1 MERRTDMPYVEVI
14 TNAKLNTA
22 AEVAIKA
29 GLGRLLYEIAGKDEQ
44 WLMVRI
50 VSEEELFFKGSSDTH
65 NAFVEIRYVGSFTSS
80 VKQKLTQAIGQLLQ
94 ETAKIQ
100 PDKLYVHFVGGS
112 GSDWGWK
119 GELLG

>member
-1 MERRTDMPYVEVI
+1 MPYVEVV

-29 GLGRLLYEIAGKDEQ
+29 GLGKLLNEVAGKDEQ

-50 VSEEELFFKGSSDTH
+50 ASQQVMFFKGSSDTH
-65 NAFVEIRYVGSFTSS
+65 NAFVEIRYVGTFTTT
-80 VKQKLTQAIGQLLQ
+80 VKQKLAQGIAQLLY
-94 ETAKIQ
+94 ETAKI
-100 PDKLYVHFVGGS
+100 PMDKLYVHFVGGS
-112 GSDWGWK
+112 GADWGLK

>member
-1 MERRTDMPYVEVI
+1 MPYVEVV

-29 GLGRLLYEIAGKDEQ
+29 GIAKLLYEIAGKDEQ

-50 VSEEELFFKGSSDTH
+50 ASEEEMFFKGSSDAH
-65 NAFVEIRYVGSFTSS
+65 NGFVEIRYVGSFTTG
-80 VKQKLTQAIGQLLQ
+80 VKQKLAQGIAQLLY
-94 ETAKIQ
+94 EAAKI
-100 PDKLYVHFVGGS
+100 PADKLYVHFAGGS
-112 GSDWGWK
+112 GADWGYK

>member
-1 MERRTDMPYVEVI
+1 MPYVEVV

-29 GLGRLLYEIAGKDEQ
+29 GMGRLLNEIAGKDEQ

-50 VSEEELFFKGSSDTH
+50 ASQQVMFFKGSSDTH
-65 NAFVEIRYVGSFTSS
+65 NAFVEIRYVGSFTTM
-80 VKQKLTQAIGQLLQ
+80 VKQKLTQGIGQLLY
-94 ETAKIQ
+94 ETAKI
-100 PDKLYVHFVGGS
+100 PADKVYVHFAGGS
-112 GSDWGWK
+112 GTDWGWK